1 MQVITVLLPDAEATR
16 SLGKQFG
23 QQLPPS
29 TVMLLEG
36 DLGSGKTTFVQGLGA
51 GLGISTPIDSPTFA
65 LINEYVEGRF
75 PLYHF
80 DLYRLNPGETV
91 RLCPELYWEGIETE
105 PGLVAIEW
113 ADRLSYLPESYLY
126 LHFYH
131 QPEAGRRVE
140 IMAQGETAM
149 AILTAMNLPA
159 YNH

>member
-16 SLGKQFG
+16 SLGRQLG
-23 QQLPPS
+23 QRLPPG
-29 TVMLLEG
+29 TVLLLEG

-65 LINEYVEGRF
+65 LINEYVEGRV

-80 DLYRLNPGETV
+80 DLYRLNPEETV
-91 RLCPELYWEGIETE
+91 RLYPELYWEGIETA

-113 ADRLSYLPESYLY
+113 ADRLSYLPESYLH
-126 LHFYH
+126 LHFHH
-131 QPEAGRRVE
+131 QPEAGRQVE

-149 AILTAMNLPA
+149 ALLAAIDLPA
-159 YNH
+159 YNP